1 MTPPGHPAALETTS
15 SRVGSRRVRF
25 HPGDVV
31 LLADL
36 WALVAYLWFSKVAW
50 NLPTSAG
57 VLAVALF
64 ALVSRPTAERTRLTP
79 SALDDVGSIVGR
91 VCVALLFAFIAA
103 LITDESLTQ
112 IKTLFYVAMPA
123 IPVLLISRGF
133 SYAVERSARRKQ
145 SDPVLVVG
153 AGIIARRVIQTLQDH
168 PEYGLKV
175 IGAVDDDPR
184 FASIEL
190 GTPVIGG
197 IHDLPKVVRERDVK
211 VVVVAFSASDQGD
224 MIEVIRNVQQ
234 AGATIWVIPR
244 LFELG
249 SKATSGDHLWGLPVV
264 RLKGTPQLHPAW
276 PMKRAFDLV
285 LSTIG
290 LIALAPLLAA
300 IAVGIK
306 LEDGGPVLYRQKRL
320 ATGGRLFE
328 MLKFRSMRDATEA
341 EIHAEWEAELNRRTL
356 GKSDDPGS
364 DMRITRIG
372 RFLRSTGLDEIPQL
386 WNIVKGDMSLVGP
399 RPERPFFVEELS
411 HDFPSIDQRHRL
423 PVGLTGWSQ
432 VHGLRGDDTSV
443 EERFTFDNHYIENW
457 SLTQDLKILLRTA
470 RALIRP

>member
-1 MTPPGHPAALETTS
+1 MTPPAHPAALEATP
-15 SRVGSRRVRF
+15 SRVESRRIHF
-25 HPGDVV
+25 HQGDVV

-50 NLPTSAG
+50 NLPISAG

-64 ALVSRPTAERTRLTP
+64 VSVSRPTSERSRLTP

-91 VCVALLFAFIAA
+91 VCLAFLFGFIAA

-112 IKTLFYVAMPA
+112 IKTLFYVAVPA
-123 IPVLLISRGF
+123 IPVLLASRGF
-133 SYAVERSARRKQ
+133 SYAVERSFRRKQ

-153 AGIIARRVIQTLQDH
+153 AGVIARRVTQTLEEH

-184 FASIEL
+184 FVPTEL
-190 GTPVIGG
+190 GTQVIGG
-197 IHDLPKVVRERDVK
+197 IHELPDIVRERDVK
-211 VVVVAFSASDQGD
+211 VVVVAFSASDQAN

-249 SKATSGDHLWGLPVV
+249 SQATSGDHLWGLPVV
-264 RLKGTPQLHPAW
+264 RLKGAPQLHPAW

-290 LIALAPLLAA
+290 LVVLAPFLAF
-300 IAVGIK
+300 IAAAIK
-306 LEDGGPVLYRQKRL
+306 LEDGGPVFYRQKRL

-328 MLKFRSMRDATEA
+328 MLKFRSMRVAAEA
-341 EIHAEWEAELNRRTL
+341 EIRAEWEAELHRRTE
-356 GKSDDPGS
+356 GITEEPGS
-364 DMRITRIG
+364 EMRITRIG
-372 RFLRSTGLDEIPQL
+372 RFLRSTGLDEVPQL
-386 WNIVKGDMSLVGP
+386 LNIVKGDMSLVGP
-399 RPERPFFVEELS
+399 RPERPYFVEELS
-411 HDFPSIDQRHRL
+411 HEFPSIDQRHRL

-470 RALIRP
+470 KTLVRP